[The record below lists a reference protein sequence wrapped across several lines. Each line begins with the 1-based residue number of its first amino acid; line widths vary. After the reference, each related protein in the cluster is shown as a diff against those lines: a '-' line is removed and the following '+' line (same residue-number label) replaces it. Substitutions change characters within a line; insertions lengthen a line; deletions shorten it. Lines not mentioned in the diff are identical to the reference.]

1 MLKYIIFPV
10 IVSGLLY
17 TQYNLR
23 KNIITY
29 DMLKY
34 ENSNS

>member
-1 MLKYIIFPV
+1 MIKYIIFPV
-10 IVSGLLY
+10 IVSALLY
-17 TQYNLR
+17 SQYNLR
-23 KNIITY
+23 KQIVHY